1 MHTQNNL
8 TVVIIDI
15 CALANTSLFGLQ
27 LHRNSDPSRR
37 FVDEAHQSLRGQRNM
52 KLEDPWETGTELC
65 VCVCEEA
72 KIWQTETRQ
81 SGDTHLAQRGDVR
94 AAGMNPSSMSE
105 QPPFQASCGQPRL
118 LHQPWLSGSACSY
131 RGWSS

>member
-65 VCVCEEA
+65 VCVCVRKRKFGKLRRDRA
-72 KIWQTETRQ
+72 ETRTWRR
-81 SGDTHLAQRGDVR
+81 GETCAQRG
-94 AAGMNPSSMSE
+94 
-105 QPPFQASCGQPRL
+105 
-118 LHQPWLSGSACSY
+118 
-131 RGWSS
+131 